1 MQSST
6 FVALSLGASLGE
18 KYHTLRMAF
27 VQLSEIIEEIQ
38 SSSIYET
45 EPVGYQDQP
54 AFYNFV
60 CIGNTTLSVE
70 DLHARIK
77 SIEVQLGRQQRPQW
91 HEREIDIDIVLFGD
105 AIIQNE
111 KLTIP
116 HPRMHERLFVLKP
129 LFELCPESIHPEL
142 QLSIRDLLASC
153 PDTSGI
159 STAFPP
165 FEARG

>member
-6 FVALSLGASLGE
+6 FVALSLGANLGD
-18 KYHTLRMAF
+18 KYQTLHAAF
-27 VQLSEIIEEIQ
+27 SMLSEIVEDIQ

-54 AFYNFV
+54 AFYN
-60 CIGNTTLSVE
+60 CIFTGNTSLTVE

-77 SIEVQLGRQQRPQW
+77 SIEVALGRQQRPQW
-91 HEREIDIDIVLFGD
+91 HEREIDIDIVLFGSS
-105 AIIQNE
+105 IIQNE

-129 LFELCPESIHPEL
+129 LAELCPDMQHPLL
-142 QLSIRDLLASC
+142 QQSVQQLIAVC